1 MIKTPIAITGMAS
14 ISAAGIS
21 NNEVWNNLIAGNRYL
36 SNASILHKIALPYPF
51 LAAPTFLSGRRYS
64 SFDTLVLTRLTAKSA
79 IEEAKLDVLA
89 NKNGKIGIILG
100 TTSGSALHFIETY
113 AQKRKLW
120 MKDEESIDEYMELKE
135 EHHDAEDYFKSNL
148 ALSLGQDLDIKGP
161 VLSVSNACTS
171 GADAIGLGMALLHQN
186 ECDYVIC
193 GGADALSLVPHTG
206 FVRLMVYDDKP
217 CRPFDVSRA
226 GLNLGE
232 GAAIMVLER
241 VETALSRKA
250 SIIGL
255 VCGYGSGSDA
265 HHFTAPHPEARGL
278 LHSFNM
284 ALQESGVDKSKLAF
298 VNAHGTGTREND
310 RTEGKFFNKHLP
322 NIPIWASKAIT
333 GHTLGAAGALE
344 AVFSILALQ
353 KGIIPA
359 SVGFNEIDTEI
370 NIFPTQETTKIDKK
384 YALSTSLGFG
394 GGNAALI
401 VSTDTS
407 DFI

>member
-21 NNEVWNNLIAGNRYL
+21 NNEVWNNLIAGNRSL
-36 SNASILHKIALPYPF
+36 SNASILHKNALPYPF
-51 LAAPTFLSGRRYS
+51 LAAPTFLNGRRCS
-64 SFDTLVLTRLTAKSA
+64 SFDTLILTRLTAKSA
-79 IEEAKLDVLA
+79 IEEAKLDILA

-100 TTSGSALHFIETY
+100 TTAASALHFIETY
-113 AQKRKLW
+113 AQKRKLCKQDEALINED
-120 MKDEESIDEYMELKE
+120 MEQKDKPY
-135 EHHDAEDYFKSNL
+135 DAEDYFNSNL
-148 ALSLGQDLDIKGP
+148 ALSLGQDLNIKGP
-161 VLSVSNACTS
+161 LLTITNACTS
-171 GADAIGLGMALLHQN
+171 GADAIGLGMELLHQH

-206 FVRLMVYDDKP
+206 FARLMVYDAKP

-241 VETALSRKA
+241 VDTALSRK
-250 SIIGL
+250 IPILGL
-255 VCGYGSGSDA
+255 ICGYGSGSDA

-284 ALQESGVDKSKLAF
+284 ALQESGVDKTKIAF

-310 RTEGKFFNKHLP
+310 KTEGKFFNKHLP
-322 NIPIWASKAIT
+322 DVPIWASKAIT

-353 KGIIPA
+353 KGIIPK
-359 SVGFNEIDTEI
+359 SVGFNEMDPEI
-370 NIFPTQETTKIDKK
+370 NVCPTKESIKIDKK

-401 VSTDTS
+401 VSADTA